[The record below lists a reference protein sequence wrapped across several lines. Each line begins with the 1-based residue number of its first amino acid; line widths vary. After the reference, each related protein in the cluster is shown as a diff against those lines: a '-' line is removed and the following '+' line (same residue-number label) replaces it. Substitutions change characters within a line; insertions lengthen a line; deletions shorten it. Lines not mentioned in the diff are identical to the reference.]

1 MRHNVI
7 FEAIPESLYD
17 LNKALMLGEIQTEWE
32 SVTYSRKGLLVA
44 VADEQAAFDL
54 VDEVTGDFID
64 PTAVDTRIVT

>member
-54 VDEVTGDFID
+54 LDEVTGDFID